1 MKKIFHNL
9 LHKKEGEKM
18 KTNLYNEYLNLL
30 TQDKIPSFLI
40 KYLTVPSLVRLKNVG
55 YFCGM
60 DYASKNVY
68 SFKEKISRYDHSLT
82 VALLTWKF
90 TKDKKATLAG
100 LFHDIATPCFAHV
113 IDYMNKDYENQES
126 TEEYTEEIIKNDEK
140 LQKYLKEDNISSE
153 AITDF
158 KKYTIVDNSRPKLCA
173 DRLDGIILTGIA
185 WTKTI
190 DKNDIIEIV
199 KDLEIYKNEYQE
211 KELGFK
217 THSVALK
224 TLYTSNE
231 IDKFCHTNEDNF
243 MMELLA
249 EITKLT
255 IDNKIIKYDELYY
268 IDEPTL
274 LGKIRSSKIDE
285 LIQLLNK
292 FENIMVADIPVI
304 VLNNVKIRDLNP
316 LVNGIRLNDLSKK

>member
-1 MKKIFHNL
+1 MQ
-9 LHKKEGEKM
+9 
-18 KTNLYNEYLNLL
+18 TLYSSYLNLL
-30 TQDKIPSFLI
+30 MKGKIPLFLE

-60 DYASKNVY
+60 DYASKDVY
-68 SFKEKISRYDHSLT
+68 NFKEKISRYDHSLT

-100 LFHDIATPCFAHV
+100 LFHDVATPCFAHV

-126 TEEYTEEIIKNDEK
+126 TEEYTEEIIKNDKK
-140 LQKYLKEDNISSE
+140 LKKYLKEDNISLE
-153 AITDF
+153 DIIDF
-158 KKYTIVDNSRPKLCA
+158 KRYTIVDNSRPKLCA

-190 DKNDIIEIV
+190 DKDDILEIV
-199 KDLEIYKNEYQE
+199 EDLEVYNNEYKE

-217 THSVALK
+217 TQSIALK
-224 TLYTSNE
+224 TLHTSNE
-231 IDKFCHTNEDNF
+231 IDRLCHTNEDNF

-249 EITKLT
+249 KMTKLA

-274 LGKIRSSKIDE
+274 LNKMRSSNVE
-285 LIQLLNK
+285 PLIQLLNK
-292 FENIMVADIPVI
+292 FENILVADIPVF

-316 LVNGIRLNDLSKK
+316 LVNGIRLKDLL

>member
-1 MKKIFHNL
+1 MQIS
-9 LHKKEGEKM
+9 
-18 KTNLYNEYLNLL
+18 LYNEYLNLL
-30 TQDKIPSFLI
+30 MQGKIPSFLE

-68 SFKEKISRYDHSLT
+68 NFKEKISRYDHSLT
-82 VALLTWKF
+82 VSLLIWRF

-100 LFHDIATPCFAHV
+100 LFHDIATPCFSHV

-126 TEEYTEEIIKNDEK
+126 TEEYTEKIIRNDEK
-140 LQKYLKEDNISSE
+140 LQKYLKEDNI
-153 AITDF
+153 AIEDIIDF
-158 KKYTIVDNSRPKLCA
+158 KKYTVVDNSRPKLCA
-173 DRLDGIILTGIA
+173 DRLDGVILTGIA

-211 KELGFK
+211 NELGFK
-217 THSVALK
+217 TPSIALK

-249 EITKLT
+249 EITKLA
-255 IDNKIIKYDELYY
+255 IDHKIIKYDELYY
-268 IDEPTL
+268 LDEPTL
-274 LGKIRSSKIDE
+274 LDKIRSSQIDE
-285 LIQLLNK
+285 LMILLNK
-292 FENIMVADIPVI
+292 FENIMVEDIPVI

-316 LVNGIRLNDLSKK
+316 LVNEIRLNDLSKKE

>member
-1 MKKIFHNL
+1 MQ
-9 LHKKEGEKM
+9 
-18 KTNLYNEYLNLL
+18 TNLYNEYLNLL
-30 TQDKIPSFLI
+30 TQDKIPPFLV
-40 KYLTVPSLVRLKNVG
+40 KYLKVPSLVRLKNIG

-68 SFKEKISRYDHSLT
+68 NFKEKISRYDHSLT

-100 LFHDIATPCFAHV
+100 LFHDIATPCFSHV

-126 TEEYTEEIIKNDEK
+126 TEEHTEEIIKNDEK
-140 LQKYLKEDNISSE
+140 LQKYLKEDNISSDD
-153 AITDF
+153 IIDF
-158 KKYTIVDNSRPKLCA
+158 KKYTVVDNSRPKLCA

-211 KELGFK
+211 RELGFR

-249 EITKLT
+249 KITKLT

-274 LGKIRSSKIDE
+274 LDKIRDSKIDE
-285 LIQLLNK
+285 LMQLLNK

-304 VLNNVKIRDLNP
+304 VLNNVKIRNLNP
-316 LVNGIRLNDLSKK
+316 LVNGVRLNDLSKKGSYNNGTK

>member
-1 MKKIFHNL
+1 MQ
-9 LHKKEGEKM
+9 
-18 KTNLYNEYLNLL
+18 TNLYDEYLNLL
-30 TQDKIPSFLI
+30 TQGKIPSFI
-40 KYLTVPSLVRLKNVG
+40 VKYLAVPSLVRLKDVG

-68 SFKEKISRYDHSLT
+68 DFKEKISRYDHSLT

-90 TKDKKATLAG
+90 TGDKNATLAG

-126 TEEYTEEIIKNDEK
+126 TEEYTEKLIKNDEK
-140 LQKYLKEDNISSE
+140 LQEFLKEDNISLE
-153 AITDF
+153 DIINF
-158 KKYTIVDNSRPKLCA
+158 KKYTIVDNNRPKLCA

-190 DKNDIIEIV
+190 IKKDIVEIV
-199 KDLEIYKNEYQE
+199 NDLEVYKNEYQE
-211 KELGFK
+211 SELGFK
-217 THSVALK
+217 TQNIALK
-224 TLYTSNE
+224 ALDTSNE

-249 EITKLT
+249 EIAKMA

-268 IDEPTL
+268 LVEPTL
-274 LGKIRSSKIDE
+274 LDKIRNSKINK
-285 LIQLLNK
+285 LVNLLNK
-292 FENIMVADIPVI
+292 FENILVSDIPVI

-316 LVNGIRLNDLSKK
+316 LVNGIRLNDLPKKEVKKNE

>member
-1 MKKIFHNL
+1 M
-9 LHKKEGEKM
+9 E
-18 KTNLYNEYLNLL
+18 TNLYNEYLNLL

-40 KYLTVPSLVRLKNVG
+40 KYLTVSSLVRLKNVG

-68 SFKEKISRYDHSLT
+68 NFKEKISRYDHSLT

-90 TKDKKATLAG
+90 TNDKKATLAG

-153 AITDF
+153 DIIDF
-158 KKYTIVDNSRPKLCA
+158 KKYTVVDNSRPKLCA

-199 KDLEIYKNEYQE
+199 KDLEIYKNEYHE
-211 KELGFK
+211 RELGFK
-217 THSVALK
+217 THSIALK
-224 TLYTSNE
+224 TLYTSSE

-249 EITKLT
+249 KITKLT

-274 LGKIRSSKIDE
+274 LDKIRGSKIDE
-285 LIQLLNK
+285 LTQLLNK

-316 LVNGIRLNDLSKK
+316 LVNGIRLNDLSKM